1 MPTFTRKTF
10 ASYYKNLFGIN
21 QSGNT
26 GIDNTSRNVQDGDG
40 KNTSISLSK
49 NHLNVKPENT
59 NSSTTFNVKTLS
71 GASLLTVDT
80 SNNDVLAGVGQV
92 SGNRNYVYFS
102 AQNITPAAGYHMII
116 PFNANKF
123 VVSSSDDQHLGNGT
137 DPSTSLDI
145 SAQDDSIYFA
155 NLYWHVVDAITI
167 EAVSIVAGGSQ
178 ASGDAL
184 NFHLMKYNIDTGS
197 NPGDLSSGLVVAD
210 GGALADMNEDK
221 ILLSSLTIDSDNKSI
236 TNNQILLLTVE
247 SDSTDP
253 ISINA
258 TIKFNIT

>member
-80 SNNDVLAGVGQV
+80 SNNDVLAGGDW
-92 SGNRNYVYFS
+92 SWTGNE
-102 AQNITPAAGYHMII
+102 NIMNNLII
-116 PFNANKF
+116 NNK
-123 VVSSSDDQHLGNGT
+123 
-137 DPSTSLDI
+137 
-145 SAQDDSIYFA
+145 
-155 NLYWHVVDAITI
+155 
-167 EAVSIVAGGSQ
+167 
-178 ASGDAL
+178 
-184 NFHLMKYNIDTGS
+184 
-197 NPGDLSSGLVVAD
+197 
-210 GGALADMNEDK
+210 
-221 ILLSSLTIDSDNKSI
+221 
-236 TNNQILLLTVE
+236 LTVGNNN
-247 SDSTDP
+247 SWS
-253 ISINA
+253 S
-258 TIKFNIT
+258 FNKLFLMDLVCQPHVRSCLICTSSP

>member
-80 SNNDVLAGVGQV
+80 SN
-92 SGNRNYVYFS
+92 
-102 AQNITPAAGYHMII
+102 
-116 PFNANKF
+116 
-123 VVSSSDDQHLGNGT
+123 
-137 DPSTSLDI
+137 I
-145 SAQDDSIYFA
+145 SAYIFRISSPD
-155 NLYWHVVDAITI
+155 
-167 EAVSIVAGGSQ
+167 
-178 ASGDAL
+178 
-184 NFHLMKYNIDTGS
+184 HLVNAY
-197 NPGDLSSGLVVAD
+197 GLR
-210 GGALADMNEDK
+210 
-221 ILLSSLTIDSDNKSI
+221 
-236 TNNQILLLTVE
+236 
-247 SDSTDP
+247 
-253 ISINA
+253 
-258 TIKFNIT
+258 